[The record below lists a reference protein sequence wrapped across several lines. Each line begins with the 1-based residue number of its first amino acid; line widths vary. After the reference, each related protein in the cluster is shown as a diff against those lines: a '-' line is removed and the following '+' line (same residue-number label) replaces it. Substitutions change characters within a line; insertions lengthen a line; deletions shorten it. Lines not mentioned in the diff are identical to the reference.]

1 MNYTIKVQK
10 ISKLT
15 MFFLIQKKLYICIV
29 IKGLRIMR
37 HAKRASFYKNMTFK
51 SKVQEVLD
59 AALAE
64 REHLFL
70 IDLSINDAN
79 KISIILDGD
88 FGVNLQDCIDVSRAV
103 ENNLDREEQD
113 FSLEVAS
120 AGVSSPLKLVRQFKK
135 NIGRTIKV
143 KAISSEEIEAK
154 LSMADD
160 EKITLEWQ
168 AREPKKIGKGKETV
182 DKKLEI
188 PYENIKEAIVII
200 SF

>member
-15 MFFLIQKKLYICIV
+15 MFFLIQKNLYICIV

-79 KISIILDGD
+79 KISVILDGD

>member
-1 MNYTIKVQK
+1 
-10 ISKLT
+10 
-15 MFFLIQKKLYICIV
+15 
-29 IKGLRIMR
+29 MR

-51 SKVQEVLD
+51 NKVQEVLD

-64 REHLFL
+64 RKELFL

-79 KISIILDGD
+79 KISVVLDGD
-88 FGVNLQDCIDVSRAV
+88 LGINLQDCIDISRAV

-120 AGVSSPLKLVRQFKK
+120 AGISSPLKLVRQYKK
-135 NIGRTIKV
+135 NIGRTLKV
-143 KAISSEEIEAK
+143 KTNSLEEIEAQ
-154 LSMADD
+154 LTMAND
-160 EKITLEWQ
+160 EKITIEWQ

-182 DKKLEI
+182 DKKLELS
-188 PYENIKEAIVII
+188 YVNIKEAIVII